1 MKNKKKR
8 GVTVGSCLSF
18 MFSDTPKNQFRD
30 FGTLGLLGLFETKKA
45 RDPRG
50 QRAFNNVQ

>member
-1 MKNKKKR
+1 MKNKKER
-8 GVTVGSCLSF
+8 RDRWIVPLFHV
-18 MFSDTPKNQFRD
+18 SDTPKNQFRD